1 MPLKKRAE
9 RFISEANQRVESNM
23 RIGIFGGTFNPPH
36 LGHKNLAL
44 QIKEAADLDR
54 IIIIP
59 AFVPPHKQAQQL
71 ASGEHRAKMCEIMF
85 VEDFFTVSD
94 IEIRRQGKSYTYDTV
109 CQLKD
114 EYPDDELFLIIGS
127 DMLLSFHKW
136 FRYEDILSYV
146 TLCVASRSDEVSKDS
161 LSSYALNTLKLDESK
176 GEIIIPD
183 IEPMEVSSTA
193 VREQIK
199 LGLDNCELTSRE
211 VFDYARVNLIYES
224 PYMEYKK
231 LLREKLDDYRFLHSL
246 NVAESAYNLA
256 LMYGADEDK
265 AYLTG
270 LLHDIMK
277 NAPKNEQ
284 LQIMENGGII
294 LTRAERNNPKLWHAM
309 AGECY
314 LRDVL
319 EIKDEEILGSVRYHT
334 TGKAGM
340 SLMEKIIYVAD
351 YISAERNYPDVEVMR
366 YKALTQSLEEASL
379 YSLQYTFKKLS
390 QEKGIIHTDSVDFY
404 NELIINERSEVK

>member
-1 MPLKKRAE
+1 
-9 RFISEANQRVESNM
+9 M

-36 LGHKNLAL
+36 LGHKNLTM
-44 QIKEAADLDR
+44 QIKDIAKLDR

-59 AFVPPHKQAQQL
+59 SYVPPHKQTTQL
-71 ASGEHRAKMCEIMF
+71 ASGKHRVKMCELMF
-85 VEDFFTVSD
+85 SEDIFNVSD
-94 IEIRRQGKSYTYDTV
+94 IEIRRGGKSYTIDTIAT
-109 CQLKD
+109 LKK

-127 DMLLSFHKW
+127 DMLLSFHEWKQ
-136 FRYEDILSYV
+136 YKDIISLV
-146 TLCVASRSDEVSKDS
+146 TLCVASRSEEISKDV
-161 LSSYALNTLKLDESK
+161 LSSYAIDTLALSEAK
-176 GEIIIPD
+176 GEIIIAD

-193 VREQIK
+193 VRELIK
-199 LGLDNCELTSRE
+199 YGLDNCELTSRE
-211 VFDYARVNLIYES
+211 VFDYARMNLLYES

-231 LLREKLDDYRFLHSL
+231 LLKEKLDDYRFLHSL

-265 AYLTG
+265 AYLIG

-294 LTRAERNNPKLWHAM
+294 LTQAEKNNPKLWHAM

-314 LRDVL
+314 LKDVL

-334 TGKAGM
+334 TGKASM

-366 YKALTQSLEEASL
+366 YKALTQGLEEASL
-379 YSLQYTFKKLS
+379 YSLQYTLKKLS
-390 QEKGIIHTDSVDFY
+390 QDKGIIHTDSVDFY

>member
-1 MPLKKRAE
+1 
-9 RFISEANQRVESNM
+9 M

-36 LGHKNLAL
+36 LGHKNLAM
-44 QIKEAADLDR
+44 QIKDIAKLDR

-59 AFVPPHKQAQQL
+59 SYVPPHKQTTQL
-71 ASGEHRAKMCEIMF
+71 ASGKHRVKMCELMF
-85 VEDFFTVSD
+85 SEDIFNVSD
-94 IEIRRQGKSYTYDTV
+94 IEICRGGKSYTIDTIAT
-109 CQLKD
+109 LKK
-114 EYPDDELFLIIGS
+114 EYPGDELFLIIGS
-127 DMLLSFHKW
+127 DMLLSFHEWKQ
-136 FRYEDILSYV
+136 YKDIISLV
-146 TLCVASRSDEVSKDS
+146 TLCVASRSDEISKDV
-161 LSSYALNTLKLDESK
+161 LSSYAIDTLALSEAK
-176 GEIIIPD
+176 GEIIIAD

-193 VREQIK
+193 VRELIK
-199 LGLDNCELTSRE
+199 YGLDNCELTSRE
-211 VFDYARVNLIYES
+211 VFDYARMNLLYES

-231 LLREKLDDYRFLHSL
+231 LLKEKLDDYRFLHSL

-265 AYLTG
+265 AYLIG

-294 LTRAERNNPKLWHAM
+294 LTQAEKNNPKLWHAM

-314 LRDVL
+314 LKDVL

-334 TGKAGM
+334 TGKASM

-366 YKALTQSLEEASL
+366 YKALTQGLEEASL
-379 YSLQYTFKKLS
+379 YSLQYTLKKLS
-390 QEKGIIHTDSVDFY
+390 QDKGIIHTDSVDFY

>member
-1 MPLKKRAE
+1 
-9 RFISEANQRVESNM
+9 M

-36 LGHKNLAL
+36 LGHKNLAM
-44 QIKEAADLDR
+44 QIKDIAKLDR

-59 AFVPPHKQAQQL
+59 SYVPPHKQTTQL
-71 ASGEHRAKMCEIMF
+71 ASGKHRVKMCELMF
-85 VEDFFTVSD
+85 SEDIFNVSD
-94 IEIRRQGKSYTYDTV
+94 IEIRRGGKSYTIDTIAT
-109 CQLKD
+109 LKK
-114 EYPDDELFLIIGS
+114 EYPGDELFLIIGS
-127 DMLLSFHKW
+127 DMLLSFHEWKQ
-136 FRYEDILSYV
+136 YKDIISLV
-146 TLCVASRSDEVSKDS
+146 TLCVASRSDEISKDV
-161 LSSYALNTLKLDESK
+161 LSSYAIDTLVLSEAK
-176 GEIIIPD
+176 GEIIIAD

-193 VREQIK
+193 VRELIK
-199 LGLDNCELTSRE
+199 YGLDNCELTSRE
-211 VFDYARVNLIYES
+211 VFDYARMNLLYES

-231 LLREKLDDYRFLHSL
+231 LLKEKLDDYRFLHSL

-265 AYLTG
+265 AYLIG

-294 LTRAERNNPKLWHAM
+294 LTQAEKNNPKLWHAM

-334 TGKAGM
+334 TGKASM

-366 YKALTQSLEEASL
+366 YKALTQGLEEASL
-379 YSLQYTFKKLS
+379 YSLQYTIKKLS

>member
-1 MPLKKRAE
+1 
-9 RFISEANQRVESNM
+9 M

-36 LGHKNLAL
+36 LGHKNLAMQL
-44 QIKEAADLDR
+44 KEIACLDK

-59 AFVPPHKQAQQL
+59 SYVPPHKQTDQL
-71 ASGEHRAKMCEIMF
+71 ASGEHRIKMCELMF
-85 VEDFFTVSD
+85 SEDIFSVSD
-94 IEIRRQGKSYTYDTV
+94 MEINRQGKSYTIDTITT
-109 CQLKD
+109 LKE
-114 EYPDDELFLIIGS
+114 EYPGDELFLIIGS
-127 DMLLSFHKW
+127 DMLLSFHEWKQ
-136 FRYEDILSYV
+136 YKDIISLV
-146 TLCVASRSDEVSKDS
+146 TLCVASRSEEISKDA
-161 LSSYALNTLKLDESK
+161 LSSYAIDTLGLSEAK
-176 GEIIIPD
+176 GEIIIAD

-199 LGLDNCELTSRE
+199 YGLDNCDLTSRE
-211 VFDYARVNLIYES
+211 VFDYARINLLYES

-231 LLREKLDDYRFLHSL
+231 LLKEKLDDYRFLHSL

-265 AYLTG
+265 AYLIG

-294 LTRAERNNPKLWHAM
+294 LTQAERSNPKLWHAM

-319 EIKDEEILGSVRYHT
+319 GIKDEEILGSVRYHT
-334 TGKAGM
+334 TGKASM

-351 YISAERNYPDVEVMR
+351 YISAERNYPDVDVMR
-366 YKALTQSLEEASL
+366 YKALIQSLEEAAL
-379 YSLQYTFKKLS
+379 YSLQYTLKKLS

>member
-1 MPLKKRAE
+1 
-9 RFISEANQRVESNM
+9 M

-36 LGHKNLAL
+36 LGHKNLAM
-44 QIKEAADLDR
+44 QIKEAADLDK

-85 VEDFFTVSD
+85 DEDFFTVSD

-109 CQLKD
+109 CHLK
-114 EYPDDELFLIIGS
+114 EKYPKDELFLIIGS

-136 FRYEDILSYV
+136 YKYEDILSYV
-146 TLCVASRSDEVSKDS
+146 TLCVASRSDQVSKDS

-176 GEIIIPD
+176 GEIIVLD
-183 IEPMEVSSTA
+183 IEPMEVSSTS

-199 LGLDNCELTSRE
+199 FGLDNCELTSRE
-211 VFDYARVNLIYES
+211 VFDYARINLLYES

-246 NVAESAYNLA
+246 NVAESASMLA
-256 LMYGADEDK
+256 LMYGEDENK

-277 NAPKNEQ
+277 NAAPDEQ
-284 LQIMENGGII
+284 LQIMKKGGII
-294 LTRAERNNPKLWHAM
+294 LSPAEKNNPKLWHAM

-314 LRDVL
+314 LRDEL
-319 EIKDEEILGSVRYHT
+319 GIKDPQILSAVRYHT
-334 TGKAGM
+334 TGRAGM

-351 YISAERNYPDVEVMR
+351 YISAERNYPDVDVMR
-366 YKALTQSLEEASL
+366 HKALGQSLEEAAL
-379 YSLQYTFKKLS
+379 YSLQYTLKKLS

>member
-1 MPLKKRAE
+1 
-9 RFISEANQRVESNM
+9 M

-36 LGHKNLAL
+36 LGHKNLAM
-44 QIKEAADLDR
+44 QIKDIAKLDR

-59 AFVPPHKQAQQL
+59 SYVPPHKQTTQL
-71 ASGEHRAKMCEIMF
+71 ASGKHRVKMCELMF
-85 VEDFFTVSD
+85 SEDIFNVSD
-94 IEIRRQGKSYTYDTV
+94 IEIRRGGKSYTIDTIAT
-109 CQLKD
+109 LKK
-114 EYPDDELFLIIGS
+114 EYPGDELFLIIGS
-127 DMLLSFHKW
+127 DMLLSFHEWKQ
-136 FRYEDILSYV
+136 YKDIISLV
-146 TLCVASRSDEVSKDS
+146 TLCVASRSDEISKDV
-161 LSSYALNTLKLDESK
+161 LSSYAIDTLVLSEAK
-176 GEIIIPD
+176 GEIIIAD

-193 VREQIK
+193 VRELIK
-199 LGLDNCELTSRE
+199 YGLDNCELTSRE
-211 VFDYARVNLIYES
+211 VFDYARMNLLYES

-231 LLREKLDDYRFLHSL
+231 LLKEKLDDYRFLHSL

-265 AYLTG
+265 AYLIG

-294 LTRAERNNPKLWHAM
+294 LTQAEKNNPKLWHAM

-314 LRDVL
+314 LKDVL

-334 TGKAGM
+334 TGKASM

-366 YKALTQSLEEASL
+366 YKALTQGLEEASL
-379 YSLQYTFKKLS
+379 YSLQYTLKKLS
-390 QEKGIIHTDSVDFY
+390 QDKGIIHTDSVDFY

>member
-1 MPLKKRAE
+1 
-9 RFISEANQRVESNM
+9 M

-36 LGHKNLAL
+36 LGHKNLAM
-44 QIKEAADLDR
+44 QIKEAADLDK

-85 VEDFFTVSD
+85 DEDFFTVSD

-109 CQLKD
+109 CHLK
-114 EYPDDELFLIIGS
+114 EKYPNDELFLIIGS

-136 FRYEDILSYV
+136 YKYEDILSYV
-146 TLCVASRSDEVSKDS
+146 TLCVASRSDQVSKDS

-176 GEIIIPD
+176 GEIIVLD
-183 IEPMEVSSTA
+183 IEPMEVSSTS

-199 LGLDNCELTSRE
+199 FGLDNCELTSRE
-211 VFDYARVNLIYES
+211 VFDYARINLLYES

-246 NVAESAYNLA
+246 NVAESASMLA
-256 LMYGADEDK
+256 LMYGEDENK

-277 NAPKNEQ
+277 NAAPDEQ
-284 LQIMENGGII
+284 LQIMKKGGII
-294 LTRAERNNPKLWHAM
+294 LSTAEKNNPKLWHAM

-314 LRDVL
+314 LRDEL
-319 EIKDEEILGSVRYHT
+319 GIKDPQILSAVRYHT
-334 TGKAGM
+334 TGRAGM

-351 YISAERNYPDVEVMR
+351 YISAERNYLDVDVMR
-366 YKALTQSLEEASL
+366 HKALGQSLEEAAL
-379 YSLQYTFKKLS
+379 YSLQYTLKKLS

>member
-1 MPLKKRAE
+1 
-9 RFISEANQRVESNM
+9 M

-36 LGHKNLAL
+36 LGHKNLAM
-44 QIKEAADLDR
+44 QIKDIAKLDR

-59 AFVPPHKQAQQL
+59 SYVPPHKQTTQL
-71 ASGEHRAKMCEIMF
+71 ASGKHRVKMCELMF
-85 VEDFFTVSD
+85 SEDIFNVSD
-94 IEIRRQGKSYTYDTV
+94 IEICRGGKSYTIDTIAT
-109 CQLKD
+109 LKK
-114 EYPDDELFLIIGS
+114 EYPGDELFLIIGS
-127 DMLLSFHKW
+127 DMLLSFHEWKQ
-136 FRYEDILSYV
+136 YKDIISLV
-146 TLCVASRSDEVSKDS
+146 TLCVASRSDEISKDV
-161 LSSYALNTLKLDESK
+161 LSSYAIDTLVLSEAK
-176 GEIIIPD
+176 GEIIIAD

-193 VREQIK
+193 VRELIK
-199 LGLDNCELTSRE
+199 YGLDNCELTSRE
-211 VFDYARVNLIYES
+211 VFDYARMNLLYES

-231 LLREKLDDYRFLHSL
+231 LLKEKLDDYRFLHSL

-265 AYLTG
+265 AYLIG

-294 LTRAERNNPKLWHAM
+294 LTQAEKNNPKLWHAM

-314 LRDVL
+314 LKDVL

-334 TGKAGM
+334 TGKASM

-366 YKALTQSLEEASL
+366 YKALTQGLEEASL
-379 YSLQYTFKKLS
+379 YSLQYTLKKLS
-390 QEKGIIHTDSVDFY
+390 QDKGIIHTDSVDFY

>member
-1 MPLKKRAE
+1 
-9 RFISEANQRVESNM
+9 M

-36 LGHKNLAL
+36 LGHKNLAM
-44 QIKEAADLDR
+44 QIKEAADLDK

-85 VEDFFTVSD
+85 DEDFFTVSD

-109 CQLKD
+109 CHLK
-114 EYPDDELFLIIGS
+114 EKYPNDELFLIIGS

-136 FRYEDILSYV
+136 YKYEDILSYV
-146 TLCVASRSDEVSKDS
+146 TLCVASRSDQVSKDS

-176 GEIIIPD
+176 GEIIVLD
-183 IEPMEVSSTA
+183 IEPMEVSSTS

-199 LGLDNCELTSRE
+199 FGLDNCELTSRE
-211 VFDYARVNLIYES
+211 VFDYARINLLYES

-246 NVAESAYNLA
+246 NVAESASMLA
-256 LMYGADEDK
+256 LMYGEDENK

-277 NAPKNEQ
+277 NAAPDEQ
-284 LQIMENGGII
+284 LQIMKKGGII
-294 LTRAERNNPKLWHAM
+294 LSTAEKNNPKLWHAM

-314 LRDVL
+314 LRDEL
-319 EIKDEEILGSVRYHT
+319 GIKDPQILSAVRYHT
-334 TGKAGM
+334 TGRAGM

-351 YISAERNYPDVEVMR
+351 YISAERNYPDVDVMR
-366 YKALTQSLEEASL
+366 HKALGQSLEEAAL
-379 YSLQYTFKKLS
+379 YSLQYTLKKLS